1 MANIIKLK
9 RGLSSAI
16 SGLTLQDG
24 EIAIVTDTN
33 QIYTNKGLI
42 NSAVKTLSIQKNG
55 STTNFDGTATKTIII
70 PTIHYGSGIPSNDLG
85 QDGDIY
91 MVMAPATITFIIGA
105 DTFIADEGMTW
116 RQWIDSDYNTI
127 DAFINEYSDGERVE
141 YIDGSN
147 GRYICEYRSPS
158 DKFVYADEAIIVNHD
173 YDNGYKYP
181 IAP

>member
-16 SGLTLQDG
+16 NGLTLEDG

-33 QIYTNKGLI
+33 QIYTNKGVI
-42 NSAVKTLSIQKNG
+42 SSSVKTLSIQKNNL
-55 STTNFDGTATKTIII
+55 TTDFDGTVTKTIII
-70 PTIHYGSGIPSNDLG
+70 PTVHYGSSAPSNSLG

-91 MVMAPATITFIIGA
+91 MVMAPTTINFIIGA
-105 DTFIADEGMTW
+105 ETFIADEGMTW

-158 DKFVYADEAIIVNHD
+158 EKFVYADETIIANYD
-173 YDNGYKYP
+173 YDDSYKYP